1 MSCVEVRGMLAEFA
15 IGVLPTRERTE
26 VERHLRWCAG
36 CRKEA
41 SELGTAAVTLAF
53 ALEQAPVPPGL
64 GDRVVARVRES
75 AGVPGTTRRAR
86 ASIGLAVAAMVT
98 VAALGWGA
106 AMAGRAERF
115 ADQAAAAEAR
125 RSAALKQFDQVLSD
139 LVPRT
144 TLSTDETHLGQ
155 LAPTAGR
162 FGGGAVLQLVSPTR
176 LDFVIVLVNGLDP
189 RDVAAIPYRVTL
201 QNAAD
206 ETLRIGRI
214 QALDQAGGA
223 DVYRQFEDRD
233 LTGFTTVKVRDA
245 SGDVVLS
252 GAVDQ
257 GA

>member
-1 MSCVEVRGMLAEFA
+1 MFKQEIGELSTSVRTALERL
-15 IGVLPTRERTE
+15 GVPAPETIEWVPSPFHGE
-26 VERHLRWCAG
+26 WAV
-36 CRKEA
+36 
-41 SELGTAAVTLAF
+41 GTAACF
-53 ALEQAPVPPGL
+53 
-64 GDRVVARVRES
+64 
-75 AGVPGTTRRAR
+75 
-86 ASIGLAVAAMVT
+86 
-98 VAALGWGA
+98 
-106 AMAGRAERF
+106 
-115 ADQAAAAEAR
+115 QAAAAEAR